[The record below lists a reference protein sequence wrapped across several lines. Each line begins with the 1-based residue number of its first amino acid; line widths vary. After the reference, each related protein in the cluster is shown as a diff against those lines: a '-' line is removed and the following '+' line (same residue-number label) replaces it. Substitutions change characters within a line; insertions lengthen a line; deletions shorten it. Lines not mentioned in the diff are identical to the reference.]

1 MARIRGAAFPRKSH
15 IRRGWDF
22 SKWPLF
28 IAAAAQIVSMR
39 GQLIDQEQKNATTA
53 SALVAMQRD
62 ISRLSG
68 TVYGKKL
75 EPRISRLESPRRAH
89 AKTDETARPVQVARP
104 GLIYKVARVP
114 AATWGLIKRMFQGR
128 DANESRS
135 PSGTP

>member
-1 MARIRGAAFPRKSH
+1 MPRLRGAAFPRKSH

-28 IAAAAQIVSMR
+28 IGAFMTAAAQIVSMR
-39 GQLIDQEQKNATTA
+39 GQLIDQQEKAATTSA
-53 SALVAMQRD
+53 ALVAMQHD
-62 ISRLSG
+62 ISKLSG

-104 GLIYKVARVP
+104 GVLHRVARVP
-114 AATWGLIKRMFQGR
+114 AATWAFIKNKLFGGKR
-128 DANESRS
+128 D
-135 PSGTP
+135 G